1 MSYFFEDPMETEI
14 KKLLEKEGYNVDV
27 YINQDDTFNNNQY
40 EIQVDSLNVEN
51 WNDFIKEINAVSDSD
66 VDVNFTPISAE
77 ELFSMGL
84 DIDACADLIPIV
96 EE

>member
-51 WNDFIKEINAVSDSD
+51 WNDFIYCVKKILYTYEKENNITF
-66 VDVNFTPISAE
+66 VDKSIT
-77 ELFSMGL
+77 L
-84 DIDACADLIPIV
+84 
-96 EE
+96 

>member
-40 EIQVDSLNVEN
+40 EIQISSLNVEN
-51 WNDFIKEINAVSDSD
+51 WNDFIFYVKKILYAYEKENNITF
-66 VDVNFTPISAE
+66 VNKSIT
-77 ELFSMGL
+77 L
-84 DIDACADLIPIV
+84 
-96 EE
+96 

>member
-40 EIQVDSLNVEN
+40 EIQISSLNVEN
-51 WNDFIKEINAVSDSD
+51 WNDFIFYIKKILYTYEKENNITF
-66 VDVNFTPISAE
+66 VDKSIS
-77 ELFSMGL
+77 L
-84 DIDACADLIPIV
+84 
-96 EE
+96 

>member
-40 EIQVDSLNVEN
+40 EIQISSSNVEN
-51 WNDFIKEINAVSDSD
+51 WNDFIFYVKKILYAYEKENNITF
-66 VDVNFTPISAE
+66 VNKSIS
-77 ELFSMGL
+77 L
-84 DIDACADLIPIV
+84 
-96 EE
+96 

>member
-51 WNDFIKEINAVSDSD
+51 WNNFIYCVKKILYTYEKENNIIF
-66 VDVNFTPISAE
+66 VNKSIS
-77 ELFSMGL
+77 L
-84 DIDACADLIPIV
+84 
-96 EE
+96 

>member
-51 WNDFIKEINAVSDSD
+51 WNDFIFYIKKILYAYEKENNITFV
-66 VDVNFTPISAE
+66 I
-77 ELFSMGL
+77 
-84 DIDACADLIPIV
+84 
-96 EE
+96 

>member
-51 WNDFIKEINAVSDSD
+51 WNNFIYCVKKILYTYEKENNITF
-66 VDVNFTPISAE
+66 VNKSIS
-77 ELFSMGL
+77 L
-84 DIDACADLIPIV
+84 
-96 EE
+96 

>member
-40 EIQVDSLNVEN
+40 EIQIDSLNVEN
-51 WNDFIKEINAVSDSD
+51 WNDFIFYVKKILYTYEKENNITF
-66 VDVNFTPISAE
+66 VDKSIS
-77 ELFSMGL
+77 L
-84 DIDACADLIPIV
+84 
-96 EE
+96 

>member
-40 EIQVDSLNVEN
+40 EIQISSSNVEN
-51 WNDFIKEINAVSDSD
+51 WNDFIFYVKKILYTYEKENNITF
-66 VDVNFTPISAE
+66 VDKSIS
-77 ELFSMGL
+77 L
-84 DIDACADLIPIV
+84 
-96 EE
+96 

>member
-1 MSYFFEDPMETEI
+1 MCYFFEDPMETEI

-51 WNDFIKEINAVSDSD
+51 WNDFIFYIKKILYTYEKENNITF
-66 VDVNFTPISAE
+66 VNKSIS
-77 ELFSMGL
+77 L
-84 DIDACADLIPIV
+84 
-96 EE
+96 

>member
-14 KKLLEKEGYNVDV
+14 QKLLEKEGYNVDV

-51 WNDFIKEINAVSDSD
+51 WNDFIFYIKKILYTYEKENNITF
-66 VDVNFTPISAE
+66 VNKSIT
-77 ELFSMGL
+77 L
-84 DIDACADLIPIV
+84 
-96 EE
+96 

>member
-1 MSYFFEDPMETEI
+1 MSYFFKDPMETEI

-51 WNDFIKEINAVSDSD
+51 WNDFIFYIKKILYTYEKENNITF
-66 VDVNFTPISAE
+66 VNKSIS
-77 ELFSMGL
+77 L
-84 DIDACADLIPIV
+84 
-96 EE
+96 

>member
-40 EIQVDSLNVEN
+40 EIQISSLNVEN
-51 WNDFIKEINAVSDSD
+51 WNDFIFYIKKILYANEKENNITF
-66 VDVNFTPISAE
+66 VNESIS
-77 ELFSMGL
+77 L
-84 DIDACADLIPIV
+84 
-96 EE
+96 

>member
-40 EIQVDSLNVEN
+40 EIQISSLNVEN
-51 WNDFIKEINAVSDSD
+51 WNDFIFYVKKILYTYEKENNITF
-66 VDVNFTPISAE
+66 VNKSIS
-77 ELFSMGL
+77 L
-84 DIDACADLIPIV
+84 
-96 EE
+96 

>member
-51 WNDFIKEINAVSDSD
+51 WNDFIFYVKKILYTYEKENNITF
-66 VDVNFTPISAE
+66 VNKSIS
-77 ELFSMGL
+77 L
-84 DIDACADLIPIV
+84 
-96 EE
+96 